1 MRKTR
6 LAMIKTKSFKVYN
19 STLALL
25 EEELNLGKQTSFCSS
40 LGCHLGGRAAQN
52 ERMADNFL
60 CTAEIVVHSSS
71 QILQWLSKSTLVVVG
86 GEQFSLCS
94 ASHHHRSLL
103 LRVGEGAKLI
113 RLVHA
118 CKITK
123 LCTFSNFSSLL
134 WSWHRR
140 PISIEKRATRSLQ
153 D

>member
-1 MRKTR
+1 MHR
-6 LAMIKTKSFKVYN
+6 N
-19 STLALL
+19 
-25 EEELNLGKQTSFCSS
+25 
-40 LGCHLGGRAAQN
+40 
-52 ERMADNFL
+52 
-60 CTAEIVVHSSS
+60 SSS
-71 QILQWLSKSTLVVVG
+71 SKILQWLSKSTLVVVG

-153 D
+153 DLAEQSVICILFCYFVTNVSFLPYLLSRVAKKCKKTFPTVYTWVLIRRLIKKPLK